1 MEVSY
6 QILLSTL
13 MGLYVD
19 GPIRKICVS
28 VAEEERIP
36 SNSLAS
42 VSDLP

>member
-6 QILLSTL
+6 QTLLSTL
-13 MGLYVD
+13 MGLYMD
-19 GPIRKICVS
+19 GPIRKICVN
-28 VAEEERIP
+28 VAEEERIL